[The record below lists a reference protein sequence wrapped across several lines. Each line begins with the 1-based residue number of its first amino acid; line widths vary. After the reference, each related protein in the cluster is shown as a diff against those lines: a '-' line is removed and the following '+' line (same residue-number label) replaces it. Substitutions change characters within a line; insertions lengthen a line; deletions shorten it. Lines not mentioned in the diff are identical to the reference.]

1 MDFYQILALIA
12 GALIVGNTLP
22 QLIKILK
29 TKKVDD
35 LSLAM
40 FIMIF
45 LAQVIWLVYGFHI
58 KDIPVIFTNIFGML
72 FSVIIIGLI
81 LKYRTAPAKN

>member
-12 GALIVGNTLP
+12 GALIVGNTIP
-22 QLIKILK
+22 QLAKILK

-40 FIMIF
+40 FLMIL
-45 LAQVIWLVYGFHI
+45 LAQAIWLVYGFHI
-58 KDIPVIFTNIFGML
+58 NDIPVIFTNSLGML
-72 FSVIIIGLI
+72 FTTLI
-81 LKYRTAPAKN
+81 VGFILRYRTAPAKN